1 MKERHIR
8 KRKDDKTDYRG
19 TNKPHRLGISDPEV
33 RLEKVFDWAHT
44 RRMELVKWVL
54 TASAALFVPV
64 AVAYVK
70 GDIAQATSAW
80 WVLTALFGAVLLA
93 LFGLIM
99 LYQAR
104 QIHRTYVASIALLG
118 EIRKIAPF
126 VERYREEIER
136 RWN

>member
-1 MKERHIR
+1 
-8 KRKDDKTDYRG
+8 
-19 TNKPHRLGISDPEV
+19 
-33 RLEKVFDWAHT
+33 
-44 RRMELVKWVL
+44 MELVKWVL

>member
-1 MKERHIR
+1 MIR
-8 KRKDDKTDYRG
+8 LTIRELINLVG
-19 TNKPHRLGISDPEV
+19 AEVSEPEA

-64 AVAYVK
+64 AVAYLK
-70 GDIAQATSAW
+70 GDIARAIPAW
-80 WVLTALFGAVLLA
+80 WVIAALFGAVLLA
-93 LFGLIM
+93 VLGLIM

-104 QIHRTYVASIALLG
+104 QLHRSYVAAISLLG

-126 VERYREEIER
+126 VQRYREEIER